1 MCKNCITL
9 SGLKAEDSFQ
19 SLTQVKYIYKKKKRK
34 KTCIHLLLQDSQTC
48 RHPTLPSPLSTR
60 VERSVGFPQILLK
73 WHQIFSQASKRS
85 KPTYPPPTK
94 KEKKTPPWATR
105 RGRIAPQSNPNR
117 AKAHSRHPETLSPLR
132 VQTVPSPRMSLGLP
146 GCLALIHAR
155 SKLQYDQRV
164 EEQCWKFFSERGGI
178 KKNLQNKNKSPYW
191 FNSTC
196 FPSVSLRAPPLSAPP
211 LMQMQRVWVP
221 C

>member
-9 SGLKAEDSFQ
+9 SGLKAEDPFQ
-19 SLTQVKYIYKKKKRK
+19 SLTQVKYIYKKKS
-34 KTCIHLLLQDSQTC
+34 CIHLLLQDSQTC

-60 VERSVGFPQILLK
+60 VERSVGSDRLPPNPIKMTPNLLPSF
-73 WHQIFSQASKRS
+73 QRS

-105 RGRIAPQSNPNR
+105 RGRIAPQSSPNR

-155 SKLQYDQRV
+155 SKLQCDQRV
-164 EEQCWKFFSERGGI
+164 EEQC
-178 KKNLQNKNKSPYW
+178 
-191 FNSTC
+191 
-196 FPSVSLRAPPLSAPP
+196 
-211 LMQMQRVWVP
+211 
-221 C
+221 

>member
-60 VERSVGFPQILLK
+60 VERSVGSDRLPPNPIKMTPNLLPSFQK
-73 WHQIFSQASKRS
+73 KQANVSSPHEKR
-85 KPTYPPPTK
+85 K
-94 KEKKTPPWATR
+94 KKTPPWATR

-164 EEQCWKFFSERGGI
+164 EEQC
-178 KKNLQNKNKSPYW
+178 
-191 FNSTC
+191 
-196 FPSVSLRAPPLSAPP
+196 
-211 LMQMQRVWVP
+211 
-221 C
+221 

>member
-1 MCKNCITL
+1 MDSKQKIPFSL
-9 SGLKAEDSFQ
+9 SHKLNTF
-19 SLTQVKYIYKKKKRK
+19 TKKRKEK

-60 VERSVGFPQILLK
+60 VERSVGSDRLPPNPIKMTPNLLPSFQK
-73 WHQIFSQASKRS
+73 KQANVSSPHEKR
-85 KPTYPPPTK
+85 K
-94 KEKKTPPWATR
+94 KKTPPWATR

-178 KKNLQNKNKSPYW
+178 KKKNLQNKNKSPYW